1 MKKKSSAACLCLCLI
16 SPSLGER
23 SISDSQE
30 EEIDRSTA
38 FLSLALGYRSVGSSR
53 EEGIHCSNFSLNS
66 LDCMLHIIFHAF
78 SLPLCV
84 CVCVSLSLSL
94 SLSLSDKDKDKVP
107 SSHKRSRRNGLQR
120 SSITKFTQLRPF
132 WYPTA
137 MLNRS
142 RSCTPTACLDERHDL
157 RRRQKTSASSPIFA
171 SVARFFSSPKH
182 TYLYIII

>member
-84 CVCVSLSLSL
+84 CVCVCVSLSL

-120 SSITKFTQLRPF
+120 SSITSSSRNFDLFGILPQCSIAAGAALQLLASMKDMIF
-132 WYPTA
+132 
-137 MLNRS
+137 
-142 RSCTPTACLDERHDL
+142 DDD
-157 RRRQKTSASSPIFA
+157 RRRVLRLQSSLPLHASSH
-171 SVARFFSSPKH
+171 RQNTH
-182 TYLYIII
+182 TFI